1 MWQCSGRGGNRMSR
15 ARSKS
20 TAAQSISDQ
29 PEARIESDCGPQRA
43 AVADYV
49 WGVPRPTTMVS
60 ACRFALRTPP
70 KGYVRRSFLSFEEG
84 PGRHAV
90 RAAAVRHARDV
101 HDVQARYAGQHR
113 VPLGRRVTT

>member
-1 MWQCSGRGGNRMSR
+1 MLRAGGNRMSR
-15 ARSKS
+15 ARRKS

-84 PGRHAV
+84 PGRHAI
-90 RAAAVRHARDV
+90 RAAQCAT
-101 HDVQARYAGQHR
+101 
-113 VPLGRRVTT
+113 RVTSMTSRPVTQANTGCRWGGGVTT

>member
-15 ARSKS
+15 ARRKS

-60 ACRFALRTPP
+60 ACRFALRTP
-70 KGYVRRSFLSFEEG
+70 
-84 PGRHAV
+84 
-90 RAAAVRHARDV
+90 
-101 HDVQARYAGQHR
+101 Q
-113 VPLGRRVTT
+113 RVTFDARSYPLRRGRGATRFAPRSAPRA